1 MTSANSTGT
10 AAVPGGLRRE
20 LKVSDAAA
28 FSIGLVGPVGGMA
41 LLGAG
46 AAKLLGRG
54 ATLAFLFASVGVALV
69 AYGFIKLS
77 QHIAHTGSVYALVG
91 LTIGPR
97 AGFVAGV
104 ALLGA
109 YTTIGTGSTIE
120 IALFFN
126 QFLHGIHVTGASTEW
141 IWTGVIALLI
151 VLALSF
157 TEIRVITR
165 VLLISELIGAALV
178 ALLSVIVL
186 IRVSTHHAPAGQK
199 LNLHFLQLPSGSG
212 VGTIAGAAVF
222 GFLAFAGFEGA
233 AALGEET
240 MQPKRDIPRAI
251 KIAVAIVSA
260 FFLLTIIGQSVGYG
274 TDVGGVKAFLAG
286 TPYADLG
293 HAYVGQW
300 LAVLLNLVASLSL
313 FAITLGT
320 LNGAARVGY
329 ALVRDAGV
337 RGPLGTLSKNGA
349 PVALLGVLAAFVLC
363 FMVGQRIAG
372 TGVEDATFYW
382 LTIGTISLLVAYALA
397 TVGALKYLFF
407 TGAAKAP
414 RWQVVIPV
422 LALAFVLY
430 TIYKNVVG
438 VVGPYRFFPYIVL
451 AWLVAGAVLVL
462 TVPGLADRVR
472 GRLAASESAAEAGP
486 DAASMTK

>member
-1 MTSANSTGT
+1 MASVEKSVAG
-10 AAVPGGLRRE
+10 AAPAGLRRE

-46 AAKLLGRG
+46 AAGFLGRG
-54 ATLAFLFASVGVALV
+54 ATLAFIFASIGVGLV

-91 LTIGPR
+91 LTIGPQ
-97 AGFVAGV
+97 AGFIAGV

-151 VLALSF
+151 VIALSF

-178 ALLSVIVL
+178 ALLSIVVL
-186 IRVSTHHAPAGQK
+186 VRVGTHHAPAGQK
-199 LNLHFLQLPSGSG
+199 LNLDFLKLPSGTGFSK
-212 VGTIAGAAVF
+212 IAAAAVF

-251 KIAVAIVSA
+251 KIAVAVVSA
-260 FFLLTIIGQSVGYG
+260 FFLLAITGQSVGYG
-274 TDVGGVKAFLAG
+274 TNAAGVKAFLAG

-320 LNGAARVGY
+320 LNGAARIGY
-329 ALVRDAGV
+329 ALIRDAGV
-337 RGPLGTLSKNGA
+337 RGPLGTLSRTGA
-349 PVALLGVLAAFVLC
+349 PVALLGLLSFFVLC
-363 FMVGQRIAG
+363 FMVGQRLAG
-372 TGVEDATFYW
+372 TGVESATFYW

-407 TGAAKAP
+407 TGPAKAA
-414 RWQVVIPV
+414 RWQVVVPV

-438 VVGPYRFFPYIVL
+438 VVGPYRFFPYLVL
-451 AWLVAGAVLVL
+451 AWLVLGAIVVL

-472 GRLAASESAAEAGP
+472 ARLTASESAA
-486 DAASMTK
+486 ASASDVRL